1 MFGSLWAVGL
11 RAGSWVAVV
20 VVVVVVGE
28 GRRRGC

>member
-20 VVVVVVGE
+20 VVVVGE